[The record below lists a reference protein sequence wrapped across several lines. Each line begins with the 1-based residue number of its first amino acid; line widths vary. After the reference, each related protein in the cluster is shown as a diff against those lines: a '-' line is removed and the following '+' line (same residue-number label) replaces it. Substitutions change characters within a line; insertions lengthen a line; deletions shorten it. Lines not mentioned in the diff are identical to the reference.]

1 MINLKYKN
9 NKWDFW
15 IDRGG
20 TFTDIIAIDPNGVF
34 HTKKILSHN
43 PSFYK
48 DSIIEGIRQFLKTK
62 TNKNICSDLINEV
75 RIGTTVA
82 TNI

>member
-20 TFTDIIAIDPNGVF
+20 TFTDIIAIDPHGIF
-34 HTKKILSHN
+34 HTKKIIDQYAHELDKIFN
-43 PSFYK
+43 K
-48 DSIIEGIRQFLKTK
+48 IKVIEDSKKKIKFLDGK
-62 TNKNICSDLINEV
+62 V
-75 RIGTTVA
+75 RESTFARLTD
-82 TNI
+82 